1 MKMYSYTKRRIKTKR
16 LFILTLSF
24 LLIFTV
30 GIMSWQFSKKEG
42 ETPQQGQEQSV
53 FQEEEV
59 PVLALPDSEKEE
71 KAIRPYK
78 VNAEI
83 ALQYY
88 DENSD
93 KADDVTLFE
102 GKYRANEGVSYVYN
116 NEEFEVLS
124 IFSGEVSEVKDD
136 PLFGKSITIQSEN
149 LSITYQSLKEVKLA
163 VGDKVNQGDVL
174 SSASTNIY
182 HKDLQNHLYL
192 VVALNGK
199 LMNPETIYE
208 KTLSEIK

>member
-1 MKMYSYTKRRIKTKR
+1 MYSYTKRRIKTKR

-42 ETPQQGQEQSV
+42 EAPQQGQEQSV

-88 DENSD
+88 DENND